1 MKSNIKARITC
12 LFISKA
18 TIMVNKLETIYF
30 IISISDKQ
38 LSSFFISLIL
48 SFSFTYIF
56 FFPCLFQ
63 FYFVVSEWH
72 VRMYSFLPTYL
83 GGTFSLLDI
92 SEQNFFP
99 RWGGGGGVPVHPSA
113 PPLHKCVVL
122 ILTVILILLGFKTLT
137 GTIYLGSAQVAQAT
151 NPYGVFN

>member
-1 MKSNIKARITC
+1 M
-12 LFISKA
+12 
-18 TIMVNKLETIYF
+18 
-30 IISISDKQ
+30 
-38 LSSFFISLIL
+38 
-48 SFSFTYIF
+48 
-56 FFPCLFQ
+56 
-63 FYFVVSEWH
+63 
-72 VRMYSFLPTYL
+72 RMYSFLPTYL

-99 RWGGGGGVPVHPSA
+99 RWGGGVHVHPSA